1 MYVHNMKTS
10 YTDAHTH
17 INTMKYNVLTK
28 IESQLEV
35 FDNLKNQT
43 GLLENDMEKY
53 LHGIYFM

>member
-1 MYVHNMKTS
+1 
-10 YTDAHTH
+10 
-17 INTMKYNVLTK
+17 MKYNVLTK